1 MDFLKDLFA
10 GGPLTYDQLAAAAK
24 EKGYQ
29 VVNAAGGEYVPK
41 SDADHLQG
49 QVTTLTGQL
58 ADANKK
64 LEGYDPGWKEKAAA
78 AQKQLESQQFPFA
91 LEKGVEAAKPRN
103 AKAVIALLDREK
115 LSFAGGE
122 IIGLEKQF
130 EALRKGEDTAF
141 LFEQSE
147 HGKATGMS
155 HQNASSVGGT
165 NTAKDAANQAL
176 RSLFGNAN

>member
-78 AQKQLESQQFPFA
+78 AQKQLESQQFAFA

-115 LSFAGGE
+115 L
-122 IIGLEKQF
+122 
-130 EALRKGEDTAF
+130 RKE
-141 LFEQSE
+141 
-147 HGKATGMS
+147 
-155 HQNASSVGGT
+155 
-165 NTAKDAANQAL
+165 
-176 RSLFGNAN
+176 